1 MQVNH
6 ATGYIEE
13 KNGNKYFIFDDSV
26 NEHKELLKKCADIWN
41 VTKNKINDTKE
52 NYYEKD

>member
-26 NEHKELLKKCADIWN
+26 NEHKELLKKCADVWN